1 MEENEKNETPTIG
14 LSKDEVLYLI
24 NMINESSIKGVEL
37 PVAWSLWSKL
47 VSLYRSM

>member
-1 MEENEKNETPTIG
+1 MEENEKNETLAIG
-14 LSKDEVLYLI
+14 LSKDEILYLI

-37 PVAWSLWSKL
+37 PLAWSVWSKL

>member
-1 MEENEKNETPTIG
+1 MEENEKNETPAIG
-14 LSKDEVLYLI
+14 LSKDEILYLI

>member
-1 MEENEKNETPTIG
+1 MEENEKNETPAIG